1 MRCDH
6 RNQWYPSRWCKSM
19 IIFLLSLELFR
30 RRCNV
35 AWSISAVVVFDI
47 LYGHHE
53 FTPNKDFFVSA
64 QRWKLVNWTKPNI
77 TLMTFLKKTHDW
89 QWKQVASWHQGC
101 TSCGSLAA
109 RKRRENEKMEREWEN
124 EEEMKRDLL
133 SIFPLFLSTPSLS
146 ISFAKNCLILLQNV
160 EYDTFVANVTKNLSY
175 VLCEN
180 DSGSNSLQESC
191 AGLHDII
198 ANNKTK

>member
-1 MRCDH
+1 
-6 RNQWYPSRWCKSM
+6 M

-124 EEEMKRDLL
+124 EERMRKWRGNEERFALYISSFSL
-133 SIFPLFLSTPSLS
+133 HSLS
-146 ISFAKNCLILLQNV
+146 IHFLCQKLSHLVAKCWIRHFCRECHKKLIIRAVRKWFWVEFAARKLRRPAWHYSKQNNTAHR
-160 EYDTFVANVTKNLSY
+160 ED
-175 VLCEN
+175 
-180 DSGSNSLQESC
+180 
-191 AGLHDII
+191 
-198 ANNKTK
+198 